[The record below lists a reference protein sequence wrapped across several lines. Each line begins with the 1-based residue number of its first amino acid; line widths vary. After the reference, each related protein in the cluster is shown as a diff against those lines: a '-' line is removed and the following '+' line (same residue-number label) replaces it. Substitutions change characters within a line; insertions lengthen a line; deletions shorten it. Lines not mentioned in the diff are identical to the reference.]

1 MKTFEALA
9 EASDERLRNV
19 NLWIVKLKLHQNSA
33 TCDYFCNKGK
43 SFNYRYLYF

>member
-19 NLWIVKLKLHQNSA
+19 NCEIKAPSE
-33 TCDYFCNKGK
+33 FCNM
-43 SFNYRYLYF
+43 